1 MLTGARPLVAE
12 GKGKAVEVAAKI
24 VGTSKTLVQ
33 DALLLSKKSTAV
45 HRDAEPDTPGTRPA
59 RRAPGPRTNAQGL
72 RETGAGAAPGA
83 SWCVLSRCVYDRPL
97 PGIPTVSRTWPWP
110 MVTCAPLTPIEV
122 ETPRRDRFSVTPG
135 RILMRRKKR
144 RATGLSS
151 PARLFAQVVEGLDR
165 RQ

>member
-83 SWCVLSRCVYDRPL
+83 SWCVLSRCVRQAVARNSDCLSDVAVADGDVCAFDADR
-97 PGIPTVSRTWPWP
+97 GRDSPTRQVQCDAGEDFDATEKAEGHGSI
-110 MVTCAPLTPIEV
+110 VA
-122 ETPRRDRFSVTPG
+122 
-135 RILMRRKKR
+135 
-144 RATGLSS
+144 RAAVRAGC
-151 PARLFAQVVEGLDR
+151 
-165 RQ
+165 